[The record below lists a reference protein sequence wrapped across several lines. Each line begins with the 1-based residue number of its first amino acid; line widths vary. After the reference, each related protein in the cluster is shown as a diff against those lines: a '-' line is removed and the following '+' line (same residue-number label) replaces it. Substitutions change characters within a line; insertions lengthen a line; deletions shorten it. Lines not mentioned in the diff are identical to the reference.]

1 MKKIMPLVVVAL
13 LCLFFRVQ
21 GQEVDITSKGIQVGQ
36 AVPDMVLSGLHN
48 YKDAGGRSA
57 SSAKISDFKGKLLIL
72 DFWATWCTPCVA
84 MVPKMDSLQRVFGD
98 RLQFLSVTYQEGK
111 VVLPF
116 MEEVERQAGR
126 KYGIPMVV
134 GDKALH
140 RLFPHVYLPHY
151 VWIDGQGVV
160 RAITGSS
167 EVTADN
173 IRKVLGGSVN
183 ALVKKTDF
191 QRKFDSGKPM
201 FLGGNGGNG
210 DGLRFLTTLTGY
222 QKGLAPEFTSGW
234 IDEGR
239 SYRIRMVNV
248 GLLSMF
254 KYAYSTVASSV
265 KQNTLLWVA
274 DPDKLTKKGKGD
286 SIRLWQE
293 KNAYCYEMVVPRERY
308 ENMLLWIR
316 EDFNRMFPQYQVSFG
331 KEDTEVLAL
340 VMDQGVA
347 KSASSHKGAPFAD
360 VNAHGAVL
368 KGGSLFDLT
377 YRLNTLYLQHL
388 GKPVVNHTQ
397 YNGPFDLEIRADM
410 GNVEA
415 INGELKR
422 YGLKFVHMR
431 LPVDRLTIKD
441 RIYDGKVR

>member
-21 GQEVDITSKGIQVGQ
+21 GQEVEVTSKGIQVGQ
-36 AVPDMVLSGLHN
+36 SVPDVVLSGLHN
-48 YKDAGGRSA
+48 YKDAGGRA
-57 SSAKISDFKGKLLIL
+57 AATAKISDFRGKLLIL

-84 MVPKMDSLQRVFGD
+84 MVPKMDSLQQVFRD
-98 RLQFLSVTYQEGK
+98 VAFLSVTYQEDK

-116 MEEVERQAGR
+116 MEEVERRAAR
-126 KYGIPMVV
+126 KYGIPMMV

-167 EVTADN
+167 EVTAEN
-173 IRKVLGGSVN
+173 IGKMLGGSN
-183 ALVKKTDF
+183 AGLQKKTDY
-191 QRKFDSGKPM
+191 QRKFDSEKPL

-222 QKGLAPEFTSGW
+222 QQGLAPEFTSGW

-248 GLLSMF
+248 GLLTMY
-254 KYAYSTVASSV
+254 KYMYSTVASSV
-265 KQNTLLWVA
+265 KHNTRLLVA

-286 SIRLWQE
+286 SIRRWLE

-308 ENMLLWIR
+308 ENMMLWIR
-316 EDFNRMFPQYQVSFG
+316 EDFNRMFPQYQVSLA

-340 VMDQGVA
+340 VMDQG
-347 KSASSHKGAPFAD
+347 ASRSVSRHKGPPFAD
-360 VNAHGAVL
+360 VNAQGAVL
-368 KGGSLFDLT
+368 KGGSLYDLT
-377 YRLNTLYLQHL
+377 YRLNTLYLQNL

-397 YNGPFDLEIRADM
+397 FAAPFDLEIRADM
-410 GNVEA
+410 GNVDA

-431 LPVDRLTIKD
+431 LPVERLTIKD
-441 RIYDGKVR
+441 RIDHGKAR